1 MHELLKFREISF
13 AYVVTYGK
21 QSLITHEISMMQA
34 TS

>member
-1 MHELLKFREISF
+1 MHELLKFRESSF

-21 QSLITHEISMMQA
+21 QSLRTHEISLMQA